1 MKIVLFLAVTGLSVT
16 LGGPAAAQPARGGE
30 PPATQAPDRV
40 AEAYEQFLR
49 AHLFQQDENTESA
62 IAAYKRAMAL
72 DPTAGDIPADL
83 AALYLRENRA
93 TEAMAAAEGSLKMSP
108 KNREA
113 HRVLGTLY
121 ASLASGAPETPRDG
135 GREAA
140 RENLTRAIHHLE
152 QAIEPPLPSPD
163 ANVRAMLARLYVAAT
178 SYDKAIT
185 LLADLVKQEPG
196 WQDGPMLLTEAYS
209 AAGRGAEA
217 VAWLEEAAP
226 DNPQLYGTLADF
238 YGRERRWAQSA
249 AAYERALKR
258 SPRSFDL
265 RVRMASSLLNAG
277 SRADVIKARDALR
290 EALAMRG
297 TEERALYLL
306 SQAERRAGELESAET
321 TARRLIAQNSK
332 NPRGYLALAEALEE
346 QRRFQPLVDAL
357 TPAITT
363 FRSAA
368 DGAFAQSMLLPHL
381 GFAYQEL
388 GQYDKAIAT
397 FEEARKVAPNDPSLV
412 GYLIQAQLAANN
424 FTVAAELARAA
435 RAENPTD
442 LRLARLEAQALR
454 RGGKVDEGIA
464 ILEQLTRGQN
474 SEPAA
479 HIALAQAYVDANRG
493 SQAVKVLQDA
503 QVKFPEETTITF
515 ELGAVLDRQ
524 KKFAESESV
533 FRQLIARDPE
543 NAAALNYLGYM
554 LADRGERL
562 DESVRYLKRAL
573 AIDPENGS
581 FLDSIGWAYF
591 KNGQI
596 DLALENLKRAA
607 DQLLTNSV
615 VQDHYGDALFKAGR
629 LDEAIEAWNRAL
641 SGDGDSVDRSDID
654 RKIRSARQK
663 LPKR

>member
-1 MKIVLFLAVTGLSVT
+1 MKVACFLAVIGLSVV
-16 LGGPAAAQPARGGE
+16 LGGRAAAQPARGGE
-30 PPATQAPDRV
+30 PPPAQVPDRV

-49 AHLFQQDENTESA
+49 AHMFQEDENTESA

-83 AALYLRENRA
+83 ADLYLRENRA
-93 TEAMAAAEGSLKMSP
+93 TEAMAAAEQALKISP

-121 ASLASGAPETPRDG
+121 ASLASGAPETPRGG

-140 RENLTRAIHHLE
+140 RENLTRAIQHLE
-152 QAIEPPLPSPD
+152 QAIEPPLASPD
-163 ANVRAMLARLYVAAT
+163 ANVRAMLARLYIAST

-196 WQDGPMLLTEAYS
+196 WQDGPMLLAEAYS

-217 VAWLEEAAP
+217 VAWLEEAAQ
-226 DNPQLYGTLADF
+226 DNAQLYGTLADF
-238 YGRERRWAQSA
+238 YGRERRWAESA
-249 AAYERALKR
+249 ASYERALKR

-265 RVRMASSLLNAG
+265 RVRMASSLLNSG
-277 SRADVIKARDALR
+277 SRADVLKARDALR
-290 EALAMRG
+290 EALTMRA

-306 SQAERRAGELESAET
+306 SQAERRAGEFQAAET
-321 TARRLIAQNSK
+321 TARRLIAQNSR
-332 NPRGYLALAEALEE
+332 NPRGYVALAEALEE
-346 QRRFQPLVDAL
+346 QRRYQQVVDAL
-357 TPAITT
+357 APAITT
-363 FRSAA
+363 FRAAA
-368 DGAFAQSMLLPHL
+368 DGTFAQSMLLPHL

-388 GQYDKAIAT
+388 EQYEKAIAT

-412 GYLIQAQLAANN
+412 GYLIQAHLAAKN
-424 FTVAAELARAA
+424 FTVAADLARAA
-435 RAENPTD
+435 RAQNPTD

-454 RGGKVDEGIA
+454 RGGRVDEGLA
-464 ILEQLTRGQN
+464 ILEAMTRSET

-479 HIALAQAYVDANRG
+479 HIALAQAYVEANRG
-493 SQAVKVLQDA
+493 AQAVKVLQDA
-503 QVKFPEETTITF
+503 QVRFPKETAISF

-524 KKFAESESV
+524 KKFTESEAI
-533 FRQLIARDPE
+533 FRQLIAREPE

-562 DESVRYLKRAL
+562 DESVGYLKRAL

-591 KNGQI
+591 KIGQL

-615 VQDHYGDALFKAGR
+615 VQDHYGDALSKAGR
-629 LDEAIEAWNRAL
+629 LDDAIEAWNRAL
-641 SGDGDSVDRSDID
+641 AGDGDSVDRSDIE

-663 LPKR
+663 LPRR